1 MNMGLGSGPMGVE
14 SVDEAW
20 GLLESG
26 VGVIG
31 RFGTREVD
39 RLLRTGKQGTKKV
52 LEPASRKIPRA

>member
-1 MNMGLGSGPMGVE
+1 MNMGLGSGPTG
-14 SVDEAW
+14 VDEAW

-52 LEPASRKIPRA
+52 LEPASPRMH